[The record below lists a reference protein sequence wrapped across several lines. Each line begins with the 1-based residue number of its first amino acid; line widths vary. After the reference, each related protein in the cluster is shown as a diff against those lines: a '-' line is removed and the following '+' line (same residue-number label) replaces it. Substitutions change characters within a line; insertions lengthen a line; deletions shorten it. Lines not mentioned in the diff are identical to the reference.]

1 MPMPTTDW
9 RIARAAVAA
18 ALLLGACYQGR
29 DDGPRPSGGQAD
41 GADDEGD
48 SDGSAETEGEPLAC
62 DAGTPGPRML
72 RLLTRRE
79 YAATVA
85 DLLGVEPPDVAEIPV
100 EPRVDGYDND
110 AEAAV
115 VTARHVDAYMQL
127 AQRVADDAVE
137 QSAAV
142 LAGCMPADPECPRL
156 FVESLGRRALRR
168 PLTGEE
174 IDLYVDLFDPEA
186 TDGDFYQGMRLVI
199 RGLLMNPE
207 LLYRVELGEPAGDGL
222 YRLTA
227 YEVASALSYGLWGT
241 MPDDELLDAAA
252 SGRLDDADGIE
263 VQARR
268 LLEHPRGRAQVGEFF
283 TQWLGTGALLL
294 ANKDTQ
300 IYPDFGPEIREAMA
314 AEQEAFVEHVM
325 FDSSATIDELLLAD
339 YVFVD
344 DTLADFYG
352 LPRPGSAVPVRVD
365 LPAGTNR
372 GGLLTLGSVL
382 ASHAHPNESSPVKR
396 GVFVRERLLCQPLPS
411 PPEDVDATPPDLD
424 PDATTRE
431 RFGQHS
437 ADPACKGCHVLI
449 DPLGFG
455 FEAYDGVGAFRSTEN
470 GLPIDA
476 TGELLGLEPGADPL
490 PFDGPQQLA
499 ELLAPSSTTS
509 ACVVEQY
516 VRFSSG
522 RELTPQDECTVS
534 TLAEQLAD
542 GGGDLHQLLIDHVRL
557 DAFVLRQD

>member
-1 MPMPTTDW
+1 MPTTDW

-29 DDGPRPSGGQAD
+29 NDGPRPDGGQAD

-62 DAGTPGPRML
+62 EAGTPGPRVL

-85 DLLGVEPPDVAEIPV
+85 DLLGIEPPDVAEIPV

-110 AEAAV
+110 AEASV

-137 QSAAV
+137 QGAAI

-174 IDLYVDLFDPEA
+174 LDLYVDLFDPEA

-207 LLYRVELGEPAGDGL
+207 LLYRVELGEPVGDGL

-263 VQARR
+263 EQARR

-294 ANKDTQ
+294 ANKDAQ
-300 IYPDFGPEIREAMA
+300 IYPEFGPEIREAMA
-314 AEQEAFVEHVM
+314 AEQMAFVEHVM
-325 FDSSATIDELLLAD
+325 FDGSATIDELLLAD

-352 LPRPGSAVPVRVD
+352 LPRPGSTIPVRVD
-365 LPAGTNR
+365 LPAGANR

-396 GVFVRERLLCQPLPS
+396 GAFVRERLLCQPLPS
-411 PPEDVDATPPDLD
+411 PPDDVDVTPPELD

-431 RFGQHS
+431 RFGQHT
-437 ADPACKGCHVLI
+437 ADPACQGCHVLI

-499 ELLAPSSTTS
+499 ELLAPSATTS

-542 GGGDLHQLLIDHVRL
+542 GGGDLHQMLIDHVRL